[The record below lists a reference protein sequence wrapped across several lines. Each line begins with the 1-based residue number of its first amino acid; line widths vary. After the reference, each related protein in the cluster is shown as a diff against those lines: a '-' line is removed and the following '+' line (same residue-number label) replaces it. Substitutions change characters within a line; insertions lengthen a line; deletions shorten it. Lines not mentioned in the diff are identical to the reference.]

1 MNRPLPQRLIAWAAQ
16 APTMGMRIIL
26 YRLTRADPS
35 LLTAAL
41 GRYEEEQIN
50 AGENASQPPYI
61 SLVHSESTRREI

>member
-1 MNRPLPQRLIAWAAQ
+1 
-16 APTMGMRIIL
+16 MGMRIIL